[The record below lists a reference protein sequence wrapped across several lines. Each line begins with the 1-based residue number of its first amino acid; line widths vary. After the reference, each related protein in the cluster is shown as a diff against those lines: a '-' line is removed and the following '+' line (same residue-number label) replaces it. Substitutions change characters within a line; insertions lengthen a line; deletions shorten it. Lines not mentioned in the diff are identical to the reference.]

1 MHSTVVRAQNIF
13 GLFTTVTFVVSALI
27 GISVLLYAQTP
38 SANIQLRNIQVVK
51 GRPHYYSSKKEE
63 YAHIKFDLDAG
74 EEAPW
79 FLSTPFPFLSFP
91 PRAPPRPGK
100 LTPSGGAR
108 DQDLSSVFN
117 WNTKQVFVYVVAKW
131 PTAGKPGE
139 INEAVIWDQ
148 IIPADPALN
157 PNVSPE
163 RRRRGGSA
171 ASKADRGL
179 VRLRAVKSKYQITDV
194 AGKMAEK
201 GNATLELG
209 WNVQPWV
216 GALTWTTHRQLG
228 GWKAL
233 RGGRS
238 EPFDFPGL
246 QVKKKPAA
254 GRSN

>member
-27 GISVLLYAQTP
+27 GISVLFYPQAP

-51 GRPHYYSSKKEE
+51 GRPHYYSLKKEE
-63 YAHIKFDLDAG
+63 YAHIKFDLDAD
-74 EEAPW
+74 
-79 FLSTPFPFLSFP
+79 
-91 PRAPPRPGK
+91 
-100 LTPSGGAR
+100 LTS
-108 DQDLSSVFN
+108 LFN
-117 WNTKQVFVYVVAKW
+117 WNTKQIFVYILAKW
-131 PTAGKPGE
+131 PTPGKPDS

-148 IIPADPALN
+148 IIPADPSQN

-163 RRRRGGSA
+163 RRRKSSA
-171 ASKADRGL
+171 SPPSKAERGHI
-179 VRLRAVKSKYQITDV
+179 RLRNAKSKYQITDV
-194 AGKMAEK
+194 AGKMAER

-216 GALTWTTHRQLG
+216 GALTWTTHGQLG

-238 EPFDFPGL
+238 EPFGFPEL
-246 QVKKKPAA
+246 QVKKKPVG